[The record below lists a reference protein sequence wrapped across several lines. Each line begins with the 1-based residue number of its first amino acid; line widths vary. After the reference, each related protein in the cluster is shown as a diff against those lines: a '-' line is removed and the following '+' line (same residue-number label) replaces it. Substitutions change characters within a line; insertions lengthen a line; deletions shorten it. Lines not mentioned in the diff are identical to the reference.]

1 MNDLAALQS
10 EFSFFGLDRIDRSKP
25 TWHSTGKLL
34 RKHRPEIH
42 RLAVELLGACRHSKR
57 EICALLHVSPHTLES
72 IEAEQSENLAT
83 LRQRAARENME
94 LHRMALERA
103 AELIPRCND
112 LGRVAVA
119 SGIFA
124 EKSQLFSGEAT
135 ARIASAEP
143 VDLVARFGAFVLALE
158 KKVRAREIGS
168 DDKKMGT
175 NSELQAGDRLGLP
188 AGVIENEGK

>member
-1 MNDLAALQS
+1 VNDLASLQS
-10 EFSFFGLDRIDRSKP
+10 EFSFFGLDRIDRNKP
-25 TWHSTGKLL
+25 AWHSTGKLL

-57 EICALLHVSPHTLES
+57 EICKLLHISCHTLES
-72 IEAEQSENLAT
+72 IEADQSENLAT

-103 AELIPRCND
+103 AELIPRCDD

-124 EKSQLFSGEAT
+124 EKSQLFAGEAT

-143 VDLVARFGAFVLALE
+143 VDLVARFGAFILALE
-158 KKVRAREIGS
+158 KKVRAREVGS
-168 DDKKMGT
+168 DAKNTGT
-175 NSELQAGDRLGLP
+175 NSELEAGDRSPLS
-188 AGVIENEGK
+188 AGASECEGN